1 MTLKSKL
8 VTGGIAIAIAGLLV
22 STQVVSQ
29 EKETPQKGAA
39 AGMQEMMAKWAA
51 VNAKGPEHEAFR
63 DMVGK
68 WDTITQMWMAPG
80 VPPTEAPGQAEFRL
94 ILDGRFVE
102 QVYKCE
108 AMAFEGLAITGYD
121 RFKKKYVSIWLDSM
135 SNAMCTTLGTADAS
149 GKVFT
154 YYGTVD
160 DPMTG
165 EQDILTKMVLRE
177 LSTDK
182 VIAEMYEKRAGTDER
197 KTMEIV
203 YARAK

>member
-1 MTLKSKL
+1 L

-29 EKETPQKGAA
+29 EKETPRKGTA
-39 AGMQEMMAKWAA
+39 AGMQEMMAKWAV

-63 DMVGK
+63 NMVGK
-68 WDTITQMWMAPG
+68 WDTVTQMWMAPG
-80 VPPTEAPGQAEFRL
+80 VPPTESPGQAEFRL

-102 QVYKCE
+102 QVYKCQSMG
-108 AMAFEGLAITGYD
+108 MAYEGLGLTGYD
-121 RFKKKYVSIWLDSM
+121 RFKKKYVGIWIDNLC
-135 SNAMCTTLGTADAS
+135 NAMYLSQGAADAS
-149 GKVFT
+149 GKTFT

-165 EQDILTKMVLRE
+165 EQDIFTRMVIRE
-177 LSTDK
+177 LAADK
-182 VIAEMYEKRAGTDER
+182 IVMEMYEKRARTNER

-203 YARAK
+203 YTRAK